1 MLAILK
7 DRTLAAKVSSTLQ
20 VQSIELVE
28 NLIVKGAFNGN
39 LGVAQFIPALSSVC
53 TKSLSHDYKSTA
65 KVRQSLIRLW
75 GLTLNKHVIK
85 LKVVMLQY
93 MNL

>member
-7 DRTLAAKVSSTLQ
+7 DRILAAKVSSTLQ
-20 VQSIELVE
+20 LQSIELVE
-28 NLIVKGAFNGN
+28 NFVIKGAFGGK

-53 TKSLSHDYKSTA
+53 TKTLSHDYKSTA

-75 GLTLNKHVIK
+75 SLALNKHVIK
-85 LKVVMLQY
+85 IKVEMLQY
-93 MNL
+93 MN